1 MYQRMHGYEVYQKRG
16 DDNWQR
22 MQMTRDQMNN
32 FFKLMETAGFKE
44 A

>member
-1 MYQRMHGYEVYQKRG
+1 MHGYEVYQKRG